1 MDIIT
6 GMHRSGTSLIAN
18 LLFSMG
24 ADFGPPNLFL
34 KANKWNTKGYFEN
47 RDIIDLNNRLIIGD
61 WAGIDYWIAANEDHN
76 LVKKIM
82 WNLGKFRYLWL
93 PSRKEIS
100 QRAARMKVEIEKLS
114 TTCENRMVKDT
125 RFSLTVSDWMRY
137 GNVGKILYC
146 YRNPTDVALSLKKRD
161 GLPMFVSYRLWYEH
175 VRRLF
180 ESVGGHKLMVV
191 NYDNFFREETR
202 EAELDRVLRFAN
214 VSRAEVDL
222 EAVVGRVLDSDMRHN
237 ASQASGMPR
246 YVQNW
251 YTRLNEYHAIYKDC
265 KDAVNRSLNLRPS
278 HID

>member
-18 LLFSMG
+18 LLFSLG
-24 ADFGPPNLFL
+24 TDFGPSELFL

-61 WAGIDYWIAANEDHN
+61 WASIDYWIAANENHS

-82 WNLGKFRYLWL
+82 WNLGKVRYLWL

-100 QRAARMKVEIEKLS
+100 RRAARMEAEIEKLS
-114 TTCENRMVKDT
+114 ATFESRIVKDT
-125 RFSLTVSDWMRY
+125 RFSLTISDWMRY

-161 GLPMFVSYRLWYEH
+161 SLPMVITYRLWYEH

-180 ESVGGHKLMVV
+180 ESVDGYKITVV

-202 EAELDRVLRFAN
+202 EAELDRVLSFAN
-214 VSRAEVDL
+214 ISRAEVNL
-222 EAVVGRVLDSDMRHN
+222 EAVVGRVLDADMRHN
-237 ASQASGMPR
+237 ASQKISLPR
-246 YVQNW
+246 YVQSW

-265 KDAVNRSLNLRPS
+265 KDVVNRSPNL
-278 HID
+278 